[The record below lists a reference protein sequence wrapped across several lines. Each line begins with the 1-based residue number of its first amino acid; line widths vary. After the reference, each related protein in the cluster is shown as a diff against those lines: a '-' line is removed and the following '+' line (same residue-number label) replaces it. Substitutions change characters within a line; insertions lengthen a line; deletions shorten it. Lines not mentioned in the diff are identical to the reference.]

1 MTFIFLKT
9 AFIAWFI
16 AQITKF
22 ILCSV
27 QKKALDFPALVASG
41 GMPSSHTALV
51 SSITLKI
58 GLLEGINSS
67 TFAICVIFS
76 CIIMYDAM
84 NVRRSVGIQGEKIN
98 EIVEDLGL
106 INSKKIEKI
115 PVVFGHS
122 FIEVVAGLIVG
133 VIVALW
139 LS

>member
-1 MTFIFLKT
+1 MTFVFLKT

-22 ILCSV
+22 ILCSI
-27 QKKALDFPALVASG
+27 QKKTLDFPSLVASG

-58 GLLEGINSS
+58 GLLEGISSS

-98 EIVEDLGL
+98 EIVDHIE
-106 INSKKIEKI
+106 SSSPAKIEKI

-122 FIEVVAGLIVG
+122 FIEVVAGLIIG
-133 VIVALW
+133 LIVALW